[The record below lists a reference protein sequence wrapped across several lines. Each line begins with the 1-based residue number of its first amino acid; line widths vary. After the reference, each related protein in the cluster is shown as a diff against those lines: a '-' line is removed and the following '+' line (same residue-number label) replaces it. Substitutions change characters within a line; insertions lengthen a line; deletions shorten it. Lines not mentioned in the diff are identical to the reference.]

1 MADSY
6 IGNQQVELNHSFH
19 GAKII
24 WTSLVNAW
32 MADQGTQ
39 NNESLHYQSTW
50 MPMSLPMSSPLL
62 VSLEWVICTQSYW
75 AELVGRSPCIF
86 IVSISADDMLT
97 CLQAS
102 RILVCYLPEKYEK
115 LKTDFSSTLLYL
127 LSCSKAHFTM
137 LFVNRYTMSPPSEG
151 WIVKTRSSDYIIYS
165 IEAEFIQRV
174 VAQYGI
180 GEDKI
185 QVSTHFSHESEC
197 NRCWPDICQGHWE
210 SFETRLPKDVH
221 ILSCHSLL
229 RSSFNIGPA
238 KMPSLS

>member
-1 MADSY
+1 VLVLLRLISQVYCPCHLSIPRNAIQFCLPWFIVQVLPYVYY
-6 IGNQQVELNHSFH
+6 IHSRTTLRYSHNHRGMLHHSFH

-50 MPMSLPMSSPLL
+50 MPMSHPMSSPLL

-115 LKTDFSSTLLYL
+115 LKIDFSSTLLYL

-165 IEAEFIQRV
+165 VEAEFIQRV
-174 VAQYGI
+174 VAQYGPC
-180 GEDKI
+180 EYWRRQDSS
-185 QVSTHFSHESEC
+185 VNSLEC
-197 NRCWPDICQGHWE
+197 
-210 SFETRLPKDVH
+210 
-221 ILSCHSLL
+221 
-229 RSSFNIGPA
+229 
-238 KMPSLS
+238 